1 MMMKI
6 QEPSMSTSFVFI
18 LLYTSMLVL
27 CNIRQLQ
34 AINDFIV
41 KYSNTFLDS
50 VPKILPPKTTILDLS
65 ENNIA
70 LLHTSDFT
78 YLTNL
83 KLLNLSYNHIR
94 EFDAIVFRFNAELE
108 HLDLSHNNLRNIT
121 CGSLQVIKGLRHLD
135 LSSNKFE
142 NILHCKE
149 FSYFLH
155 LQYLGLSATRIQRS
169 SLKEI
174 AQLGTLHVIFL
185 GLQNL
190 SSYEPGS
197 LQVLNTNKLH
207 IVLPVYL
214 EDPFILYDAM
224 NTSRTL
230 ELSQVTCEKACD
242 NVIEP
247 LSTISKTSKVSTLI
261 ISNITVSWEYLNQ
274 MIKAVLYSSV
284 EYFNIYQLTQVGQ
297 YSYFIPFNSSNTSL
311 KALSMQHSISKVFY
325 HTGSPHP
332 LQTFSDLMIEN
343 LTFVDTGMIHFMCP
357 SKPSMFHILKLT
369 RNKLT
374 DKLFQNCNTLPH
386 LETLILRSNRLEML
400 SLVSSMTSSMK
411 SLQYL
416 DVSNNKLQYEN
427 GEDCHWSETLLKL
440 NLSANQLT
448 SAAFGC
454 LPINV
459 KILDLHNNQISNIH
473 KGIMA
478 LKSLEELNLASN
490 WLADLPDCSHFN
502 SLAVLN
508 IGMNFLHSL
517 SFHSLQSCQNVRA
530 INAGNNPFQ
539 CDCELRDFI
548 NWRTQTAGD
557 ILGWP
562 ESYKCQ
568 YPEHL
573 KGTLLKDVHLSEV
586 SCNTAA
592 LLGIVLGTMAA
603 LILCILFLCLYF
615 DLPWYVKMTWNWTQT
630 KHRNRNTNPKDLPQ
644 NLTYH
649 AFISYSQ
656 HDASWVKDY
665 LIPNLEK
672 GDGSIQICQHERNFV
687 PGRSIIE
694 NIINCIEKSYKS
706 IFVLSPNF
714 IQSEWCHYELYFAHH
729 RLFTENS
736 DSLILIL
743 LEPIPQYLIPSKYYK
758 LKALM
763 AKRTYLEW
771 PKEKSKH
778 GLFWANLRQSIN
790 VQLPEHKQENKK
802 VFNTNQEKVYE
813 PDTVSLN

>member
-1 MMMKI
+1 MMKI
-6 QEPSMSTSFVFI
+6 LESITFISYVFI
-18 LLYTSMLVL
+18 ILCTCMSMF
-27 CNIRQLQ
+27 CNNTQFPTNNGFTIR
-34 AINDFIV
+34 
-41 KYSNTFLDS
+41 YSKKSLNS
-50 VPKILPPKTTILDLS
+50 VPENLPPKTTILDLS

-70 LLHTSDFT
+70 VLLSSDFT
-78 YLTNL
+78 SLSKLT
-83 KLLNLSYNHIR
+83 LLNLSYNHIR

-121 CGSLQVIKGLRHLD
+121 CGSLQIIKGLRHLD

-214 EDPFILYDAM
+214 KDPFILYDAM

-247 LSTISKTSKVSTLI
+247 LSTISKNSKVSTLI
-261 ISNITVSWEYLNQ
+261 ISNITVSWKYLNQ
-274 MIKAVLYSSV
+274 MIEAVWCSSV
-284 EYFNIYQLTQVGQ
+284 EYLNVHHLIELGEFP
-297 YSYFIPFNSSNTSL
+297 YFVPFNFSKTSL
-311 KALSMQHSISKVFY
+311 KALSIQHWISKSVY
-325 HTGSPHP
+325 YRGPPHP
-332 LQTFSDLMIEN
+332 VQTYSEMMIESF
-343 LTFVDTGMIHFMCP
+343 TFVDIGMIHFMCP
-357 SKPSMFHILKLT
+357 SKSSIFHFLNFT
-369 RNKLT
+369 RNRLT

-400 SLVSSMTSSMK
+400 SLVSSMTTSMK

-490 WLADLPDCSHFN
+490 WLADLRDCSHFN

-508 IGMNFLHSL
+508 VGMNFLHSL

-586 SCNTAA
+586 SCNTAV

-603 LILCILFLCLYF
+603 LIICILFLCLYF

-630 KHRNRNTNPKDLPQ
+630 KRRIRNTNPKDLPQ

-672 GDGSIQICQHERNFV
+672 GDGSIHICQHERNFV

-714 IQSEWCHYELYFAHH
+714 IQSGWCHYELYFAHH

-802 VFNTNQEKVYE
+802 VFNTSQEKDYE